1 MTQGHA
7 MKLPRRGFLHL
18 AAGAAALP
26 AVSRIARA
34 QAYPSRPITL
44 TVGAAAGGP
53 TDTIARILAQHM
65 RASLRQAIIIENN
78 GTAGGSI
85 AHGRTAR
92 AAPDGYTLSLGHTAT
107 HVLNGA
113 VYSLTYDVLKDFESI
128 SLVSSNSWLIAAR
141 STLPPRDLQEFI
153 GWLKANP
160 GTALQGLGGIGAPDH
175 VASVLLQST
184 MGIRWQF
191 VPYRGA
197 APAMQD
203 LVAGQIDWAIQV
215 PDTSV
220 PQMRAGRIKIYAVAA
235 PQRLPA
241 APDIPTVDEAGLPGF
256 YVSYWHG
263 LWAPRGTPK
272 EIVAR
277 VNAALVDALADRA
290 VRLRFAEIGQEIF
303 PREQQNPLALSALQT
318 AEIEKWWPIV
328 KAAGIK
334 AE

>member
-1 MTQGHA
+1 ME
-7 MKLPRRGFLHL
+7 LRRRQFLQF
-18 AAGAAALP
+18 AGAAVAAP
-26 AVSRIARA
+26 AASRIATA
-34 QAYPSRPITL
+34 QTYPTRPITIM
-44 TVGAAAGGP
+44 VGAPAGGP

-65 RASLRQAIIIENN
+65 RISLRQAIIIENN
-78 GTAGGSI
+78 GTAGGTI

-113 VYSLTYDVLKDFESI
+113 VYSLTYDVSKDFEPI
-128 SLVSSNSWLIAAR
+128 SLVSSNSWLIAAKG
-141 STLPPRDLQEFI
+141 TLPPRDLQEFI
-153 GWLKANP
+153 GWLKLNP

-191 VPYRGA
+191 VPYRGS
-197 APAMQD
+197 APLMQD
-203 LVAGQIDWAIQV
+203 LVAGQIDWAIPV
-215 PDTSV
+215 PDTSI

-235 PQRLPA
+235 PRRLPA

-272 EIVAR
+272 EIIATI
-277 VNAALVDALADRA
+277 NAALVDALADRGI
-290 VRLRFAEIGQEIF
+290 RQRFAEIGQEIF
-303 PREQQNPLALSALQT
+303 PQEQQNPRALAALQM
-318 AEIEKWWPIV
+318 AEIEKWWPIII
-328 KAAGIK
+328 AAGIK

>member
-1 MTQGHA
+1 
-7 MKLPRRGFLHL
+7 MKLPRRQFLQL
-18 AAGAAALP
+18 VAGAASVP
-26 AVSRIARA
+26 AASRIASA

-44 TVGAAAGGP
+44 LVGAAAGGT

-78 GTAGGSI
+78 GTAGGTI

-92 AAPDGYTLSLGHTAT
+92 ATPDGYTLSLGQTGS

-113 VYSLTYDVLKDFESI
+113 VYSLLYDVLKDFEPV
-128 SLVSSNSWLIAAR
+128 SLVSSNPWLFAAK
-141 STLPPRDLQEFI
+141 STVPANDLNGFVS
-153 GWLKANP
+153 WLKANAD
-160 GTALQGLGGIGAPDH
+160 TALQGIAVIGAPDH
-175 VASVLLQST
+175 VAGVLLQST
-184 MGIRWQF
+184 LGIRWQF
-191 VPYRGA
+191 VPYRGV
-197 APAMQD
+197 APVMQD

-215 PDTSV
+215 PDMSI

-235 PQRLPA
+235 PRRLAA

-256 YVSYWHG
+256 YVSIWHG

-272 EIVAR
+272 EIVAKL
-277 VNAALVDALADRA
+277 NAAVIDALADPA
-290 VRLRFAEIGQEIF
+290 VRHRFAEISQEIV
-303 PREQQNPLALSALQT
+303 PREQQNPQALAALQQ
-318 AEIEKWWPIV
+318 AEIEKWWPII

>member
-1 MTQGHA
+1 
-7 MKLPRRGFLHL
+7 MKIPRRQFLRL
-18 AAGAAALP
+18 TAGAAALP
-26 AVSRIARA
+26 AFSPVVSA
-34 QAYPSRPITL
+34 QTYPTRPITL
-44 TVGAAAGGP
+44 LVGAAAGGP
-53 TDTIARILAQHM
+53 TDTIARILAQYM

-78 GTAGGSI
+78 GTAGGTI

-113 VYSLTYDVLKDFESI
+113 VYSLTYDVLKDFEPI
-128 SLVSSNSWLIAAR
+128 SLVSSNSWMIAAR
-141 STLPPRDLQEFI
+141 SMLRPRDLQEFI

-184 MGIRWQF
+184 LGIRWQF
-191 VPYRGA
+191 VPYRGS
-197 APAMQD
+197 APLMQD
-203 LVAGQIDWAIQV
+203 LVAGQVDWAIPV
-215 PDTSV
+215 PDTSI

-235 PQRLPA
+235 PSRLPA

-263 LWAPRGTPK
+263 LWAPKATPK
-272 EIVAR
+272 EIVSKLN
-277 VNAALVDALADRA
+277 VALMDALADA
-290 VRLRFAEIGQEIF
+290 GVRQRFAEIGQEIF
-303 PREQQNPLALSALQT
+303 PREQQNPQALAALQK
-318 AEIEKWWPIV
+318 AEIEKWWPII

>member
-1 MTQGHA
+1 ME
-7 MKLPRRGFLHL
+7 LRRRQFLQF
-18 AAGAAALP
+18 AGAAVAAP
-26 AVSRIARA
+26 AASRIATA
-34 QAYPSRPITL
+34 QTYPTRPITIM
-44 TVGAAAGGP
+44 VGAPAGGP

-65 RASLRQAIIIENN
+65 RISLRQAIIIENN
-78 GTAGGSI
+78 GTAGGTI

-113 VYSLTYDVLKDFESI
+113 VYSLTYDVSKDFEPI
-128 SLVSSNSWLIAAR
+128 SLVSSNSWLIAAKG
-141 STLPPRDLQEFI
+141 TLPPRDLQEFI
-153 GWLKANP
+153 GWLKLNP

-191 VPYRGA
+191 VPYRGS
-197 APAMQD
+197 APLMQD
-203 LVAGQIDWAIQV
+203 LVAGQVDWAIPV
-215 PDTSV
+215 PDTSI

-235 PQRLPA
+235 PARLAA

-263 LWAPRGTPK
+263 LWAPKATPK
-272 EIVAR
+272 EIVSKLN
-277 VNAALVDALADRA
+277 VALIDALADA
-290 VRLRFAEIGQEIF
+290 GVRQRFAEIGQEIF
-303 PREQQNPLALSALQT
+303 PREQRNPQALAGLQK
-318 AEIEKWWPIV
+318 AEIEKWWPII